1 MSSLLYMPNKVKKP
15 NFERFK
21 QNISAYLFKVIE
33 KIKGF
38 RFKTNIKTNKTNRR
52 DENHQKYIFSQR
64 NFLVLLMCYI
74 DLGRQIKRE
83 ECNVEGIGLF

>member
-1 MSSLLYMPNKVKKP
+1 MPNKVKKP

-38 RFKTNIKTNKTNRR
+38 RFKTNIKTNKTSVEEMRITKN
-52 DENHQKYIFSQR
+52 IFSVR
-64 NFLVLLMCYI
+64 EIFLFYLCVI
-74 DLGRQIKRE
+74 
-83 ECNVEGIGLF
+83 